1 MIGRLLHGAAFV
13 LAIAGGIVLVAMTA
27 LTVLSIVG
35 RGLIGFGLGPI
46 PGTYELVEMG
56 AAFAV
61 FSFLPW
67 CQLKKGHV
75 TVDLFLRPFGART
88 NAVAE
93 LVGNLLTAGA
103 AAVIAWRMWLG
114 LLDKH
119 TYGETTYILGIP
131 AWIGYAVAMAGAA
144 LFVAVALYTAWTSL
158 ADARTGKQGSAP

>member
-27 LTVLSIVG
+27 LTVFSIVG

-67 CQLKKGHV
+67 CQLQKGHV
-75 TVDLFLRPFGART
+75 TVDLFLKPFGVRT
-88 NAVAE
+88 NVLAE
-93 LVGNLLTAGA
+93 LVGNLLTTGA

-114 LLDKH
+114 LLDKQ

-131 AWIGYAVAMAGAA
+131 SWIGYAVAMAGAA
-144 LFVAVALYTAWTSL
+144 LFVAVALYTAWM
-158 ADARTGKQGSAP
+158 SAAEMSPRKRRSGP